1 MAKIKKKV
9 VKQKL
14 EKACELNGIDKG
26 FNEARTSYEER
37 KSKEQAAL
45 ANKPPNVD
53 AELIEHILDIWG
65 KFYDKII
72 DHASTDKEEDHQ
84 GQRTAAYLTMAY
96 FICGGK
102 MPPEK
107 FYALEYLNQLIMK

>member
-1 MAKIKKKV
+1 MAKIQKKV
-9 VKQKL
+9 VKPKL
-14 EKACELNGIDKG
+14 VKACDLNDI
-26 FNEARTSYEER
+26 EASRTSYEER